1 MPPAE
6 KRVLRKWVA
15 VRHSVYEHPGSRCIC
30 MYGAYP
36 PRYFLDVYRMD
47 RKDKAGL
54 KRKIQGGKGTIS
66 EKYIGY
72 FDPPEEA
79 LESFAWKRLP
89 EPIKDRIRKS
99 EREVFYL
106 SMFMAQEGLWA
117 EAQEFLNNNMD
128 KPIPFELEK

>member
-1 MPPAE
+1 MERIINRTNHITVYCQNKNTEKELEEYEAKYPMPPAE

-54 KRKIQGGKGTIS
+54 KRKIQGGKGTIA
-66 EKYIGY
+66 ERIH
-72 FDPPEEA
+72 
-79 LESFAWKRLP
+79 RL
-89 EPIKDRIRKS
+89 
-99 EREVFYL
+99 F
-106 SMFMAQEGLWA
+106 
-117 EAQEFLNNNMD
+117 
-128 KPIPFELEK
+128 